1 MSDEISDKI
10 SDRLKELIDKEY
22 AALKEKSKAFFAMRA
37 AEQKYHEKKIIF
49 YKIEDQLMQAM
60 KDEE

>member
-1 MSDEISDKI
+1 MNDKINGEI

-22 AALKEKSKAFFAMRA
+22 AALKEKSKAFFAMRK
-37 AEQKYHEKKIIF
+37 AEQKYYEKKIIF
-49 YKIEDQLMQAM
+49 NKIEDQLMQAI